1 MRDIEDDDLL
11 EEARTYLV
19 PRKYKV
25 ALLIKSLMS
34 TPKEKEEYWITVR
47 IADKEWS
54 SGKHKGTMKKRYLRY
69 DSKPCEEDNT
79 FVAPYSSIDDI
90 GTVYVYLN
98 QKFKI
103 GKDKRVA
110 YWKGSIMQFTKPQAE
125 LHWIEMNPD
134 LAIGEVKEHYR
145 SGIVGLMMSIHDE
158 SKNGPIDFNE
168 YLPWSKPLPKR
179 PKLFKVRVFIWQAR
193 DLPAADDSGSS
204 DPFV

>member
-79 FVAPYSSIDDI
+79 FVAPY
-90 GTVYVYLN
+90 
-98 QKFKI
+98 
-103 GKDKRVA
+103 
-110 YWKGSIMQFTKPQAE
+110 
-125 LHWIEMNPD
+125 
-134 LAIGEVKEHYR
+134 
-145 SGIVGLMMSIHDE
+145 
-158 SKNGPIDFNE
+158 
-168 YLPWSKPLPKR
+168 
-179 PKLFKVRVFIWQAR
+179 
-193 DLPAADDSGSS
+193 
-204 DPFV
+204 